1 MQVMPPVKLKVPKEY
16 HRLLPEI
23 ELFGNCVCEGPTY
36 TLETAKQRIQS
47 LKQQFYGLQWGT
59 RR

>member
-23 ELFGNCVCEGPTY
+23 ELFGNCVCEGSTY
-36 TLETAKQRIQS
+36 TLETAKQFPKHIH
-47 LKQQFYGLQWGT
+47 T
-59 RR
+59 C